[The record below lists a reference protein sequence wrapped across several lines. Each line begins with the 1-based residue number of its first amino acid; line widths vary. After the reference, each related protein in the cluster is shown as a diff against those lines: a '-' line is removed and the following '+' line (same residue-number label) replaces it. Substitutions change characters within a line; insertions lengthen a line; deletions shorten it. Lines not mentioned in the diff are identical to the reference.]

1 MIRKILSPVNQA
13 ITHIQDWADEKLRRL
28 CGRMTPEIRLA
39 VILLM
44 FLFFGGLSI
53 YFTVSSIYRIGKE
66 DGEILRIE
74 HIRQLQ
80 LQSLFVLSINLSNS
94 KLKKASQCICMT
106 TNFPIYQK

>member
-1 MIRKILSPVNQA
+1 MIRKIFSPVNQA
-13 ITHIQDWADEKLRRL
+13 VTHVQDWADEKLRYL

-53 YFTVSSIYRIGKE
+53 YYTVSSIYRIGKE
-66 DGEILRIE
+66 DGETIRIE

-80 LQSLFVLSINLSNS
+80 LQSKDS
-94 KLKKASQCICMT
+94 
-106 TNFPIYQK
+106 TNIFNQSDNGRKRSEE

>member
-13 ITHIQDWADEKLRRL
+13 ITHVQDWADEKLRRL

-44 FLFFGGLSI
+44 LLFFGGLSI

-66 DGEILRIE
+66 

-80 LQSLFVLSINLSNS
+80 LQSKDS
-94 KLKKASQCICMT
+94 
-106 TNFPIYQK
+106 TNIFNQSDNGRKRSEE

>member
-1 MIRKILSPVNQA
+1 MIRKIFSPVHRA
-13 ITHIQDWADEKLRRL
+13 IACLQDGADAKLRHL

-44 FLFFGGLSI
+44 LLFFGGFSI

-66 DGEILRIE
+66 DGETIRIE

-80 LQSLFVLSINLSNS
+80 LQSKDSTNIFNQSNNGR
-94 KLKKASQCICMT
+94 KRT
-106 TNFPIYQK
+106 EE

>member
-1 MIRKILSPVNQA
+1 MIRKITSPIHQA
-13 ITHIQDWADEKLRRL
+13 FGSVQDWADAKLRYL

-44 FLFFGGLSI
+44 LLFFGGFSI

-66 DGEILRIE
+66 DGETIRIE

-80 LQSLFVLSINLSNS
+80 LQSKDSTNIFNQSSNGR
-94 KLKKASQCICMT
+94 KRTKE
-106 TNFPIYQK
+106 

>member
-13 ITHIQDWADEKLRRL
+13 ITHVQDWADEKLRRL

-44 FLFFGGLSI
+44 LLF

-66 DGEILRIE
+66 DGETIRIE

-80 LQSLFVLSINLSNS
+80 LQGKDSTNIFNQSNNGRKRS
-94 KLKKASQCICMT
+94 EE
-106 TNFPIYQK
+106 